1 MPGVK
6 NSKKKKKK
14 RQYVQPDFGGKELAI
29 RTLSEVQSL
38 SLPFPESA
46 LGLERKVCIL
56 EKQCCAE

>member
-1 MPGVK
+1 M
-6 NSKKKKKK
+6 
-14 RQYVQPDFGGKELAI
+14 QPDFGGKELVI